1 MKGLLPCLILGLACG
16 CRPAIGAL
24 PIEVGFGTHM
34 GQGRAEGR
42 AVAEAIVSL
51 GSPLIRDE
59 ISWGN
64 LEATKGAFAVAERV
78 SSIDAFLTASDS
90 GLRAALVLD
99 YGNKNYDGGGR
110 PLSPQARAG
119 FVRYSVEIA
128 RRYRDRVSY
137 LEVWNE
143 WNHSTGMRD
152 GSVGTASDY
161 MTLAREVVPA
171 IRSTGSKARIL
182 LGSLADDFPDWAFAR
197 SLAKQGVL
205 SLADGFSVHLYNH
218 SMGSKATPE
227 EMLGRLERLQQIL
240 RAENNGADFPIY
252 VTEMGWPTHNGKGG
266 TSPATAGANIGRF
279 LLEATR
285 YPWLKGVWVYELFDG
300 GRDRGEREQNFGLL
314 DFDGQPKAGTCNVSA
329 TISLL
334 DGAKFVA
341 VGEKGPLSRWL
352 QFERAGQ
359 TVFVAFSKTGGS
371 RAKLETAKGV
381 AAVATPLC
389 AFDPA
394 RIASVA
400 AGSDV
405 VEVGDQPIVWSVRG
419 VGIRAES
426 IIR

>member
-1 MKGLLPCLILGLACG
+1 MKGLLPCLVLALACA
-16 CRPAIGAL
+16 CRPAIAAL

-34 GQGRAEGR
+34 GQGRAEPR
-42 AVAEAIVSL
+42 AVAESIVRL

-64 LEATKGAFAVAERV
+64 LEATKGVFAVPERI

-90 GLRAALVLD
+90 RSRAALVLD
-99 YGNKNYDGGGR
+99 YGNKNYDDGGR
-110 PLSPQARAG
+110 PLSPAARAG
-119 FVRYSVEIA
+119 FVRYSAEIA

-143 WNHSTGMRD
+143 WNHGTGMRD

-161 MTLAREVVPA
+161 MMLAREVVPA

-197 SLAKQGVL
+197 SLAQQGIL

-240 RAENNGADFPIY
+240 RAENKGADFPIY
-252 VTEMGWPTHNGKGG
+252 VTEMGWPTHSRKGG
-266 TSPATAGANIGRF
+266 ISPANAGANIGRF

-314 DFDGQPKAGTCNVSA
+314 DVDGQPKAGTCNVTA
-329 TISLL
+329 AISLL
-334 DGAKFVA
+334 DGATFVA
-341 VGEKGPLSRWL
+341 VGEKGPRSRWL

-359 TVFVAFSKTGGS
+359 TVFVAFSKTPGS
-371 RAKLETAKGV
+371 RAKLETANGV
-381 AAVATPLC
+381 AAVAAPLC

-394 RIASVA
+394 RFASVA
-400 AGSDV
+400 AGSEF
-405 VEVGDQPIVWSVRG
+405 VEVSDQPIVWSIRG
-419 VGIRAES
+419 VGIRAAS